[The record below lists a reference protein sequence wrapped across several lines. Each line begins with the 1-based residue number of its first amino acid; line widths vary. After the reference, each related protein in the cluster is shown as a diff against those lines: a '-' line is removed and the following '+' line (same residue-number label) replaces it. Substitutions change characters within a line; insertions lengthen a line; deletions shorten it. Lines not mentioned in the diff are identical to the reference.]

1 MSVSKITLGELAKE
15 VDGSIQTGPFG
26 SQLHQSDYQE
36 EGTPVIM
43 PQDIKDDRV
52 STNSI
57 ARISDEMV
65 RKLVRHQLKI
75 GDIIYPR
82 RGDLNKRALITE
94 EQEGWLCG
102 TGCIKIGVFG
112 GFVDSKYLFYFL
124 KQPRIV
130 SQIEQKAVGAT
141 MLNLNTKIVSD
152 IEITYPSLPEQKWI
166 AGILSAYDDL
176 IDNNNRR
183 IALLEEAIHRLYREW
198 FVYLRFPGYEQTPIV
213 AGVPEG
219 WEKRPL
225 GEVGFLNYGKSLPK
239 RKREEGTIPVY
250 GSSGIIGTHNKALI
264 PGPSIIVGRKGN
276 VGSAFWCDQPS
287 FPIDTVFYIA
297 PEESNVFLYLN
308 LKHQNFINT
317 DAAVPGLNRNYAH
330 KLPVLMPSESLLLHF
345 EEIAA
350 PVHKQITTLEAYNAK
365 LAEARDAL
373 LPRLMNGS
381 LAV

>member
-1 MSVSKITLGELAKE
+1 MTWQKSHLGEHFEIKHGYAFKGDYFGDSGPYIVLTPGNFYEAGGFRHRGDREKFYTIDPPE
-15 VDGSIQTGPFG
+15 NYILEEDDLIVAMTEQGEGLLGSSALVP
-26 SQLHQSDYQE
+26 QSDFYLHNQRL
-36 EGTPVIM
+36 G
-43 PQDIKDDRV
+43 
-52 STNSI
+52 
-57 ARISDEMV
+57 
-65 RKLVRHQLKI
+65 LVVN
-75 GDIIYPR
+75 
-82 RGDLNKRALITE
+82 LNELTLDKHYLY
-94 EQEGWLCG
+94 
-102 TGCIKIGVFG
+102 
-112 GFVDSKYLFYFL
+112 YLFNTY
-124 KQPRIV
+124 QVR
-130 SQIEQKAVGAT
+130 SQIRASATGLKVKHTAPKRIAAVEIELPDITTQKR
-141 MLNLNTKIVSD
+141 
-152 IEITYPSLPEQKWI
+152 I

-198 FVYLRFPGYEQTPIV
+198 FVHLRFPGHEQTPIV